1 MIQGEYT
8 FSCTVTDPYGFE
20 SYLEKDVKVGAEPNN
35 NPEVYIGYNTL
46 GGESL
51 KEFMKTK
58 TQVEK
63 SAAKK

>member
-1 MIQGEYT
+1 
-8 FSCTVTDPYGFE
+8 
-20 SYLEKDVKVGAEPNN
+20 VKVGAEPNN

-51 KEFMKTK
+51 KEFMETK